1 MIARKTLREIWPLA
15 LIYIFVIEA
24 LLVPP
29 IHFWPDLY
37 DVFRKTAIL
46 DRFLSGFLSGA
57 EFGKRIKEG
66 VTSSDPGIAY
76 ANFRAIQIFFKGVN
90 LCGIAAAVLLGTG
103 IIARERENQTL
114 EFLMA
119 RPVSRSWI
127 LWSKFWV
134 IALVVV
140 VPIFLSTW
148 SAIPLSWQVEETLP
162 FANLTLGAFHNSV
175 FVLMILAFTTLCSVY
190 FSNQQHTAATV
201 GTVVVVELAIYFIQR
216 VRTSSMFRLSDFDIY
231 SPIMLGNTNFTTLF
245 WGCTFWMLLATALL
259 YVAADWLFRRA
270 NP

>member
-15 LIYIFVIEA
+15 VIYMIVIEL

-29 IHFWPDLY
+29 IFFWPELY
-37 DVFRKTAIL
+37 DVFQRTTIL
-46 DRFLSGFLSGA
+46 DRFLSGA
-57 EFGKRIKEG
+57 EFGQRIKEG
-66 VTSSDPGIAY
+66 VTSRNPGVAY
-76 ANFRAIQIFFKGVN
+76 SNFMAIQIFFKGIN
-90 LCGIAAAVLLGTG
+90 LCGIATAVLLGTG

-148 SAIPLSWQVEETLP
+148 SAIPLSWEIDETLP
-162 FANLTLGAFHNSV
+162 FDNLTLAAFHNSV
-175 FVLMILAFTTLCSVY
+175 FVVMILAFTTLCSV
-190 FSNQQHTAATV
+190 FFTNQLHTAATV
-201 GTVVVVELAIYFIQR
+201 GTVVVVELAIYFIQKVR
-216 VRTSSMFRLSDFDIY
+216 VSSVFRLSDFDIY
-231 SPIMLGNTNFTTLF
+231 SPIVLGNTNFSTLF
-245 WGCTFWMLLATALL
+245 WGCTVWLLLATVLL
-259 YVAADWLFRRA
+259 YAAADWLFRRA
-270 NP
+270 EP